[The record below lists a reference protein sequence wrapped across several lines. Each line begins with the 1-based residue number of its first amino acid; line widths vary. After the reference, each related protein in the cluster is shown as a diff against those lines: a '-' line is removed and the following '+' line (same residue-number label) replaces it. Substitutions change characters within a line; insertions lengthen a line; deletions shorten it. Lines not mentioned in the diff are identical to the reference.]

1 MSGALTTERL
11 KAAMRLQLPAPA
23 PLSVRRYPDSGW
35 EVGVPADALHVLGS
49 VYRVERLLRES
60 LGRPVTVSGLYFTS
74 DHRGHCAR
82 FNVRATR
89 V

>member
-1 MSGALTTERL
+1 MTALTTERL

-23 PLSVRRYPDSGW
+23 RLAVRRYPDSGW
-35 EVGVPADALHVLGS
+35 EVGVPADALYTLGS

-60 LGRPVTVSGLYFTS
+60 LGRPVTVSRLHFTY
-74 DHRGHCAR
+74 DHRGNCAR
-82 FNVRATR
+82 FNVRASR